1 MKIYLVEGCT
11 GEYEDHHSWIAKAF
25 KHKPSAV
32 AFKKK
37 LDAICEA
44 FGDVTTQNYS
54 DLGELL
60 RQIDPHGSADY
71 TGVTYDI
78 VPLSVVMT

>member
-1 MKIYLVEGCT
+1 MKIYLVEGQT
-11 GEYEDHHSWIAKAF
+11 GEYDEYSSWIAKAF
-25 KHKPSAV
+25 KRKSSAV

-37 LDAICEA
+37 LDAICET
-44 FGDVTTQNYS
+44 FGDVTIQNYP
-54 DLGELL
+54 DLDELL
-60 RQIDPHGSADY
+60 RKVDTHGRTDY

>member
-1 MKIYLVEGCT
+1 MKIYLVEGHT
-11 GEYEDHHSWIAKAF
+11 GEYEDYRSWIAKAF
-25 KHKPSAV
+25 KRKSSAV

-44 FGDVTTQNYS
+44 FGDVTIQNYP
-54 DLGELL
+54 DLEELL
-60 RQIDPHGSADY
+60 RKVDTHGSVDY

>member
-11 GEYEDHHSWIAKAF
+11 GEYEGYHSWIAKAF
-25 KHKPSAV
+25 KQKSSAV

-44 FGDVTTQNYS
+44 FGDVTIENYF

-60 RQIDPHGSADY
+60 RAVDIHGDADY
-71 TGVTYDI
+71 TGVTYEI

>member
-11 GEYEDHHSWIAKAF
+11 GKYEDYHSWIAKAF
-25 KHKPSAV
+25 KRQSSAV

-44 FGDVTTQNYS
+44 FGDVTIENYS

-60 RQIDPHGSADY
+60 RKVDIHGYADY
-71 TGVTYDI
+71 TGVTYEI

>member
-1 MKIYLVEGCT
+1 MKIYLVEGQT
-11 GEYEDHHSWIAKAF
+11 GEYDDYSSWIAKAF
-25 KHKPSAV
+25 KRKSSAV

-37 LDAICEA
+37 LDAICET
-44 FGDVTTQNYS
+44 FGNVTIENYP